1 MHLYFAAENDQ
12 NRFFKAE
19 HDQRTYIY
27 IYRTPG
33 KSSPEKR
40 TPTKE
45 REREGEQ

>member
-1 MHLYFAAENDQ
+1 MTKTDFLKLNMTNAH
-12 NRFFKAE
+12 
-19 HDQRTYIY
+19 IY